1 MTKSDTNHT
10 EALTC
15 FLLRENINS
24 LIKNSG
30 GEGILTIDDVEPC
43 PHGFFHYSGMVCG
56 TDEIYFT
63 MPVAPCADKI
73 SKLEKVLID
82 FYSSFLAK
90 TQSKRLKLSVK
101 IARKAVKKCIFWVE
115 NCINSVI

>member
-1 MTKSDTNHT
+1 MNKSNSNHS

-15 FLLRENINS
+15 FLLRENIIN
-24 LIKNSG
+24 LIKNAG

-43 PHGFFHYSGMVCG
+43 PHGFFHYSGMVCDTG
-56 TDEIYFT
+56 EIYFT
-63 MPVAPCADKI
+63 LPVEPCADKI

-82 FYSSFLAK
+82 FYSSFLGK
-90 TQSKRLKLSVK
+90 TQSKRQKLSVK